1 MAATFHARFDAKSK
15 VYQYRILNRDTPAAV
30 GRNYCWFI
38 RKQLDLSASL
48 PPIKRHG
55 KKGNGGAP
63 IIDLTAYGCPLHYIK
78 ARNELRKFKDG
89 DEVDFLFVSGDPS
102 QQVST
107 SLKSDG
113 HEILSVQEQG
123 TATRIKVR
131 KVAEAGA
138 VN

>member
-1 MAATFHARFDAKSK
+1 MKGLSERMDEWMLDAAEACQGID
-15 VYQYRILNRDTPAAV
+15 
-30 GRNYCWFI
+30 
-38 RKQLDLSASL
+38 KQLDLSASL
-48 PPIKRHG
+48 PPIKRQG

-78 ARNELRKFKDG
+78 ARNELRKFKGG

-102 QQVST
+102 QQVSS

-131 KVAEAGA
+131 KMAEASAAG
-138 VN
+138 